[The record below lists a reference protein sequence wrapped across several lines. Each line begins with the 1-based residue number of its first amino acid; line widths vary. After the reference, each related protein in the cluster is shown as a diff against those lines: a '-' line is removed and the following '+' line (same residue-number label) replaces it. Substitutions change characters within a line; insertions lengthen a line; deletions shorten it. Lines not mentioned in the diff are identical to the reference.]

1 MGRALANGDKEDLV
15 QLVGNLPLFERMDGG
30 VLAAVAAASR
40 KRRVIAHERVFWQG
54 DVPHAFFYVLAGHVR
69 RGIVSSSG
77 DEKLIDV
84 ITPRHYF
91 GLTELFG
98 NGRYLS
104 SAATVDAVLLLEI
117 GRDGLSRAMDLNR
130 EFSQRV
136 LAAVAE
142 RHLALEQE
150 IAATY
155 FHSGCRRLLDYL
167 LTLAGGRLDAPGDQV
182 IALPISKRLLAER
195 IGVTAE
201 TLSRAFRDLSE
212 AGLVSVHGRNITLLA
227 KLSSRLRDGTGTE
240 PAESTGEVPGHPRRR
255 RADPWIEQ
263 AALTAPLGSRAW
275 L

>member
-1 MGRALANGDKEDLV
+1 MGRALAEKDDLV
-15 QLVGNLPLFERMDGG
+15 QLVGNLPLFEGMDMG
-30 VLAAVAAASR
+30 VVAAIAAASR
-40 KRRVIAHERVFWQG
+40 KRRVIPRERVFWQG
-54 DVPHAFFYVLAGHVR
+54 DVPHGFFYVLSGHVR
-69 RGIVSSSG
+69 RGIVSTSG

-84 ITPRHYF
+84 ITPRHHL

-104 SAATVDAVLLLEI
+104 SAATVDAALLLEI
-117 GRDGLSRAMDLNR
+117 ARDGLMRAMELNR
-130 EFSQRV
+130 DFSRRV

-142 RHLALEQE
+142 QHLALEQE

-167 LTLAGGRLDAPGDQV
+167 LSLAGRRFDTPGDQV

-212 AGLVSVHGRNITLLA
+212 AGLIAVHGKTITLLA
-227 KLSSRLRDGTGTE
+227 KLAGRVRGGTDTE
-240 PAESTGEVPGHPRRR
+240 AAAFTGEVPGHPRRR

-263 AALTAPLGSRAW
+263 SALSAPLGSRAW